1 MKTTF
6 FSIIATGAI
15 FLASSTPAIAANDS
29 IKSAEQRIERLAKEL
44 AAESIELATQEVKKA
59 RQKSNDIK
67 SKIDKRLDDTIINGK
82 AIRDQY
88 NNNNELLAYKNARFD
103 AKKELIE
110 ECFIFVEKLGKGILA
125 FFAILTI
132 LIFIGVYLN
141 RRQKYKIIEKAIENN
156 YPLPPGFI
164 SKNVRPTSTTIQH
177 IHYSQTQAQNGS
189 IPIGSK
195 KTVKE
200 FKVSDW
206 ANFHSGIKWCAWGLA
221 FMFFFLLVDAP
232 IWVFAIIPIIT
243 GIGKLYSAYK
253 IQQASKDAKEYT
265 SSTSEDTDV
274 PTPPPFDNK
283 NDNNPQN

>member
-15 FLASSTPAIAANDS
+15 FLASSTPVIAANDS
-29 IKSAEQRIERLAKEL
+29 IKSAEQRIERSAKEL
-44 AAESIELATQEVKKA
+44 AAESIELATQEVKKV

-88 NNNNELLAYKNARFD
+88 KSNNELIAYQNNRFNEE
-103 AKKELIE
+103 KELIE
-110 ECFIFVEKLGKGILA
+110 ECLIFIEKLGKGVLA

-164 SKNVRPTSTTIQH
+164 SKNVRPTSTTVQH
-177 IHYSQTQAQNGS
+177 IHYSPTQAQSGNIPAGS
-189 IPIGSK
+189 N

-200 FKVSDW
+200 FKVTDW
-206 ANFHSGIKWCAWGLA
+206 ATFQSGIKWCAWGLA
-221 FMFFFLLVDAP
+221 FMIFFLLVEAP

-243 GIGKLYSAYK
+243 GIGKLYTAYQ